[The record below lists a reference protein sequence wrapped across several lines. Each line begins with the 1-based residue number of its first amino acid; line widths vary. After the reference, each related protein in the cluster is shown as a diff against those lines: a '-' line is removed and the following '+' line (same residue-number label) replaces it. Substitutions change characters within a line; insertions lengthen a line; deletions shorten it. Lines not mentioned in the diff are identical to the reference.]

1 MSLQQIYDAIMTR
14 VAADV
19 PGLQHALGADELD
32 AHGAPPRVVW
42 VPSTDQYDGDPKRG
56 ARTQPAIYEVS
67 EGFDVHIHG
76 ANYDDAR
83 DLRDMFLRA
92 LHRETMGSSTPE
104 SGEWVPGNAGVV
116 RDGRVYVL
124 SIRVQ
129 TPVTQQTQALQ
140 TATPAGVTETQT
152 VQT

>member
-1 MSLQQIYDAIMTR
+1 MSLQQIYDAIMAR

-19 PGLQHALGADELD
+19 PNLQHELGADTVD
-32 AHGAPPRVVW
+32 FHGAPPRVVW

-67 EGFDVHIHG
+67 EGFDVHLHG
-76 ANYDDAR
+76 ADYDAAR
-83 DLRDMFLRA
+83 DLRDAFLRA
-92 LHRETMGSSTPE
+92 LHRETMGCSTPE
-104 SGEWVPGNAGVV
+104 SGEWAPGNAGVV

-129 TPVTQQTQALQ
+129 VPVTQQALQ

-152 VQT
+152 VQR